1 MPIDPLDA
9 PELEEPDIPDG
20 PGEMRPEL
28 DTERAPRADFGF
40 TPDDALR
47 LLALLLLLLLL
58 LLVLLVLLL
67 LVGLPEFEVTDKV
80 TDFPLVDKV
89 AGFVFVG

>member
-47 LLALLLLLLLL
+47 LLALLLLLLPLLLLL
-58 LLVLLVLLL
+58 LLVA
-67 LVGLPEFEVTDKV
+67 LPGFEVTDKV
-80 TDFPLVDKV
+80 TDFPLVFV
-89 AGFVFVG
+89 VVFVLVFVFVG